1 MSNLYTNYIA
11 PGSVLVP
18 LAIGIWRYRET
29 NTGHRFLLCMLA
41 FSALS
46 TITAKIF
53 AVLYHNNI
61 IVNQIYTVGEFLF
74 LAGFFYFQFQS
85 IFIKRIIIAMT
96 LLFTIFS
103 ICLIVV
109 FIGVVRYDDYAPS
122 VESLLLIFLS
132 IVLFNKNN
140 DSLSNTAA
148 WHKNPLNWFNT
159 GILLYF
165 SGSLFIFLLIN
176 YVANP
181 YSLLF
186 RVVWNIQLT
195 FLLMLSLLF
204 AVGFCKIKKE
214 RDTITNSQSL

>member
-1 MSNLYTNYIA
+1 
-11 PGSVLVP
+11 
-18 LAIGIWRYRET
+18 
-29 NTGHRFLLCMLA
+29 
-41 FSALS
+41 
-46 TITAKIF
+46 
-53 AVLYHNNI
+53 
-61 IVNQIYTVGEFLF
+61 
-74 LAGFFYFQFQS
+74 
-85 IFIKRIIIAMT
+85 MT